1 MEVIIATMIVF
12 GLMTFAMSIG
22 VLINGR
28 SLKGSCGGITEDCSC
43 SNTEK
48 IKCKLKI
55 MMDAKSN

>member
-28 SLKGSCGGITEDCSC
+28 SLKGSCGGISNNCPCSEAERRTC
-43 SNTEK
+43 SRRK
-48 IKCKLKI
+48 
-55 MMDAKSN
+55 